1 VRRAFGGF
9 PLNEN
14 CSLRSGVAAAAK
26 PSALNL
32 VQQLFQP
39 KELTMIAVMKE
50 NDRYEQYDD
59 SAEVEK
65 FERFTYRR
73 GGEFP
78 VRSHSAQTRGK
89 LRSRSTAAGRR
100 KARTFNGVN
109 RRGTGRRYSKAPAF
123 TF

>member
-1 VRRAFGGF
+1 
-9 PLNEN
+9 
-14 CSLRSGVAAAAK
+14 VAAAAK
-26 PSALNL
+26 THDLAFGSAT
-32 VQQLFQP
+32 FQP

-50 NDRYEQYDD
+50 NDRYDEYDD
-59 SAEVEK
+59 SAEIER

-109 RRGTGRRYSKAPAF
+109 RRGTGKRYSKVAAF